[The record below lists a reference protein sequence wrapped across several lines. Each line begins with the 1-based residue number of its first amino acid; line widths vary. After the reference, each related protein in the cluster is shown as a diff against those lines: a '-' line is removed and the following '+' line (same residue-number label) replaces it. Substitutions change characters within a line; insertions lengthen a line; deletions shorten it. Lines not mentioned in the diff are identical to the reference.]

1 MEADKVYLQWL
12 DRLKGHEELHR
23 ELEEIGKN
31 TEEIEDRFSKEL
43 EFGTAGL
50 RGKLGAGT
58 NRMNEFTVGKATQGI
73 ADFISEKGENYRQ
86 RGVVIAYDC
95 RHFSREFAALAS
107 EILAANGI
115 HVFVF
120 ESLRP
125 TPELSYTIRQ
135 LKAAAGINITASH
148 NPKQYNGYKVYWESG
163 AQVLEDIADGMYR
176 KIQQVDMFGGAARLD
191 FDRAVQA
198 GLVTILPEK
207 TDRDY
212 MELVKSLAVRDGDE
226 LEKDISIV
234 YTPLNGAGSI
244 PVKTILSERGFTG
257 IHVVS
262 EQEFPDPDFTTVGYP
277 NPEDPKAFALAEK
290 LGTGVGAQVLIATDP
305 DADRMAVE
313 VPDESGNYVPLNG
326 NQTGVVLIHYLLDG
340 LEAAGR
346 LPEKG
351 AIIKSIVTGDMGA
364 AIGKAY
370 GVETFETLT
379 GFKNICGKIPE
390 IERNGYQYVFGYEE
404 SIGYAVSEKVRDK
417 DGISAA
423 MLVCEAAAFYKK
435 QGKTLLQVLHEL
447 YGKYGYYKE
456 EQISVVLEGIA
467 GAKRIGRMMEAFRK
481 NAAAEFG
488 GMKVEEVI
496 DYRNGYKDISKSNVL
511 KFVLENE
518 TWFSVRPSGTEPKVK
533 LYFYTKGENES
544 AALAA
549 VKKVKEDVLKKLN
562 QVQ

>member
-1 MEADKVYLQWL
+1 MEADKVYLQWMDKL
-12 DRLKGHEELHR
+12 EGHEELLH
-23 ELEEIGKN
+23 ELEEIRGN
-31 TEEIEDRFSKEL
+31 AEEIEDRFCKEL

-73 ADFISEKGENYRQ
+73 AEFISEKGEEYRQ

-95 RHFSREFAALAS
+95 RHFSKEFAVLAS
-107 EILAANGI
+107 EILAANGV
-115 HVFVF
+115 HVFIF

-125 TPELSYTIRQ
+125 TPELSYTIRR

-163 AQVLEDIADGMYR
+163 AQVLDNIADGMYE
-176 KIQQVDMFGGAARLD
+176 KIQQVDMFEGVARSD
-191 FDRAVQA
+191 FDRAV
-198 GLVTILPEK
+198 GKGIVTVLPEK

-212 MELVKSLAVRDGDE
+212 MDLVKSLAIRGGAE
-226 LEKDISIV
+226 LEKALPIV

-257 IHVVS
+257 IHVVP

-277 NPEDPKAFALAEK
+277 NPEDTKAFALSEK
-290 LGTGVGAQVLIATDP
+290 LGADVGAEVLIATDP

-313 VPDESGNYVPLNG
+313 VRDESGNYVSLNG
-326 NQTGVVLIHYLLDG
+326 NQTGVILIHYILEG
-340 LEAAGR
+340 LEAVGK

-351 AIIKSIVTGDMGA
+351 AMIKSIVTGDMGA

-370 GVETFETLT
+370 GVEMFETLT

-390 IERNGYQYVFGYEE
+390 IKKNGYQYVFGYEE
-404 SIGYAVSEKVRDK
+404 SIGYAVSEEVRDK

-423 MLVCEAAAFYKK
+423 MFVCEAAAFYRK
-435 QGKTLLQVLHEL
+435 QGKTLLQVLQEL
-447 YGKYGYYKE
+447 YEKYGYYKE
-456 EQISVVLEGIA
+456 EQVSIVLEGIA
-467 GAKRIGRMMEAFRK
+467 GAKRIGRMLEAFRT
-481 NAAAEFG
+481 APLAEFG

-496 DYRNGYKDISKSNVL
+496 DYQNGYKDISKSNVL

-533 LYFYTKGENES
+533 LYFYTKGESEGT
-544 AALAA
+544 ALAA
-549 VKKVKEDVLKKLN
+549 IERVKEDVLKQLN
-562 QVQ
+562 HVQ

>member
-12 DRLKGHEELHR
+12 DKLEGHKELRR
-23 ELEEIGKN
+23 ELEEIKGN
-31 TEEIEDRFSKEL
+31 TKEIEERFCKEL

-73 ADFISEKGENYRQ
+73 ADFISEKGEEYRQ

-95 RHFSREFAALAS
+95 RHFSREFATLAS
-107 EILAANGI
+107 EILAANSI
-115 HVFVF
+115 HVFIF

-125 TPELSYTIRQ
+125 TPELSYTICQ

-163 AQVLEDIADGMYR
+163 AQVLEDIADGMYE
-176 KIQQVDMFGGAARLD
+176 KIQQVHMFGGAARVD
-191 FDRAVQA
+191 FDKAVQV
-198 GLVTILPEK
+198 GIITVLPEK

-212 MELVKSLAVRDGDE
+212 MNLVKSLSIRDGDE
-226 LEKDISIV
+226 LEKGVSIV

-257 IHVVS
+257 IHVVP

-277 NPEDPKAFALAEK
+277 NPEDPKAFALSEK
-290 LGTGVGAQVLIATDP
+290 LGANVGAEVLIATDP

-313 VPDESGNYVPLNG
+313 VRDEEGNYVALNG
-326 NQTGVVLIHYLLDG
+326 NQTGVILIHYLLEG
-340 LEAAGR
+340 LEAAGK
-346 LPEKG
+346 LPQKG
-351 AIIKSIVTGDMGA
+351 AIIKSIVTGDMGT

-370 GVETFETLT
+370 GIQMFETLT

-390 IERNGYQYVFGYEE
+390 IEEKGYQYVFGYEE
-404 SIGYAVSEKVRDK
+404 SIGYAVSKEVRDK

-423 MLVCEAAAFYKK
+423 MFVCEAAAFYKK
-435 QGKTLLQVLHEL
+435 QGKTLIQVLHEL
-447 YGKYGYYKE
+447 YEKYGYYKE
-456 EQISVVLEGIA
+456 EQISVVLEGTA
-467 GAKRIGRMMEAFRK
+467 GAKRIGRMMEAFRANRSTK
-481 NAAAEFG
+481 FG

-496 DYRNGYKDISKSNVL
+496 DYQNGYKDISKSNVL

-544 AALAA
+544 TALA
-549 VKKVKEDVLKKLN
+549 VIKRVKEDVLKQLN